1 VRRTTDAAV
10 ARRGPV
16 RAGAALALILGLAG
30 LASAQPAIAVDQALD
45 FDRPESWAMKYF
57 ATVSVPT
64 TTRAPQ
70 PMAAGAVDVGFEGG
84 LVPRLDDE
92 KRRVGF
98 NGTKLEDVN
107 KTRLFGRIR
116 GRIGLPSAFSVDV
129 GYVPPI
135 EVNGA
140 RPHLFSAAA
149 GRTFT
154 LSDAWHLD
162 LRAHA
167 QLGTIRGDITCSADE
182 AAAGPDPSRNPF
194 LCDEPSSDRLEQ
206 RMAGGEI
213 SVGRTAGRWH
223 PYAGLSFD
231 YLDLEFRV
239 HARYAGI
246 VDRTRQTTSGGA
258 VGVLGGL
265 GFVPAGPWRLSGE
278 VFYAPLSVVRPPD
291 TRRRNDALF
300 NARFLLSYRLR

>member
-1 VRRTTDAAV
+1 MRRE
-10 ARRGPV
+10 PL
-16 RAGAALALILGLAG
+16 RAGAALGLFLGLGG
-30 LASAQPAIAVDQALD
+30 LASAQPAIVVDQALD

-57 ATVSVPT
+57 ASVSVPT
-64 TTRAPQ
+64 TTQAPR
-70 PMAAGAVDVGFEGG
+70 PVAAGAIDVGFEGG
-84 LVPRLDDE
+84 LVPQLDDE

-107 KTRLFGRIR
+107 KTRFFGRIR
-116 GRIGLPSAFSVDV
+116 GRIGLPAAFSVDV

-154 LSDAWHLD
+154 LSEAWHLD
-162 LRAHA
+162 LRGHVQA
-167 QLGTIRGDITCSADE
+167 GTIRGDITCSADE

-194 LCDEPSSDRLEQ
+194 LCDEPSDDRLEQ
-206 RMAGGEI
+206 RIAGGQI

-223 PYAGLSFD
+223 PYAGLSLDF
-231 YLDLEFRV
+231 LDLEFNV

-246 VDRTRQTTSGGA
+246 VDRTRQTTRGGA

-265 GFVPAGPWRLSGE
+265 GFVPAGPWHLSVE
-278 VFYAPLSVVRPPD
+278 VFFAPLSVVRPPD
-291 TRRRNDALF
+291 TSRRNDPLF
-300 NARFLLSYRLR
+300 NGRFLVSYRLR